1 MKNVRFVLASG
12 SPRRRELLE
21 QMGIDA
27 EILPMATEEA
37 SIGMDPAELVMT
49 NAYAKGKLAA
59 ALRPNAVIIA
69 ADTIVLLDNVVFG
82 KPKDE
87 VEAKEMLQTLS
98 GRGHRVYTGISVI
111 TPEGKQ
117 QQKAVETK
125 VWFRR
130 LKEDEIEKYVATGEP
145 LDKAGAYGI
154 QGRGAVFVEHIAG
167 DYNNVVGLPL
177 AALYTMLQGLGYPIW

>member
-1 MKNVRFVLASG
+1 MSNVRFVLASG

-82 KPKDE
+82 KPKDAA
-87 VEAKEMLQTLS
+87 EAKEMLQTLS

-130 LKEDEIEKYVATGEP
+130 LKEEEIEKYVATGEP